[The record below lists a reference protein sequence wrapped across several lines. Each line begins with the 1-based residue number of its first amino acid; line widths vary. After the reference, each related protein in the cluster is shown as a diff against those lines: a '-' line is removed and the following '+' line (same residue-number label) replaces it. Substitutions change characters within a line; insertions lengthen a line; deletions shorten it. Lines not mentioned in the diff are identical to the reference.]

1 MLKIQNLSYAYKKIQ
16 ALKDVSFSLQDGEIM
31 SIIGANGAG
40 KSTLMKCIA
49 GVLKT
54 DSGSVILDDFP
65 LAQKPHQVVRS
76 GIVLVPEGRWIFP
89 GLSVEENLN
98 IGAYVLGGNP
108 QGKERAFHM
117 FPKLKERRDQRAGTL
132 SGGEQQMLA
141 IARGLMSNPKIIMLD
156 EPSLGLAPLIVND
169 IFDIISARTATLRS
183 RPIPF
188 PARRRSLPRTASR
201 LTSPPPS
208 TRARRWSRSISSRN
222 SAALPSTCCRSK
234 GGTNDEISDFR

>member
-98 IGAYVLGGNP
+98 IGAYVLGRNP

-156 EPSLGLAPLIVND
+156 EPS
-169 IFDIISARTATLRS
+169 
-183 RPIPF
+183 
-188 PARRRSLPRTASR
+188 
-201 LTSPPPS
+201 
-208 TRARRWSRSISSRN
+208 
-222 SAALPSTCCRSK
+222 
-234 GGTNDEISDFR
+234 